1 MMRRAVDTEDK
12 QTRRASILRAA
23 RTLFKRND
31 GRLPTAAEIAAA
43 AGLAKG
49 TVYLYFKTKEEIFA
63 NVLLEGWLPV
73 LEATELVFERSKGK
87 RLDQAHAFIAS
98 TVDHLGKHP
107 ELLRLDTLSAGVLE
121 KNMTPKA
128 LVEYKLRFNQGLIE
142 AGDCIDRAL
151 RLQRGRGVQIL
162 VRTYALTRGLWQT
175 AQLAEGMERLNIDIP
190 HTLTASTFLDELS
203 AALREYWKGALS
215 SRPSQRA

>member
-12 QTRRASILRAA
+12 QTRRTSILRGA

-31 GRLPTAAEIAAA
+31 GRLPTAAEVATA

-73 LEATELVFERSKGK
+73 LQATELVFKRSKGK

-98 TVDHLGKHP
+98 IVDHLGKHP

-121 KNMTPKA
+121 KNMTPEA
-128 LVEYKLRFNQGLIE
+128 LVEYKHRFNQGLIE

-151 RLQRGRGVQIL
+151 RLQPGRGVQIL

-175 AQLAEGMERLNIDIP
+175 AQHAEGMETLNIGIP
-190 HTLTASTFLDELS
+190 HKLTASTFLDELS
-203 AALREYWKGALS
+203 AALWEYWRGALS
-215 SRPSQRA
+215 

>member
-1 MMRRAVDTEDK
+1 MRRAVDTEDK